1 MQIQAVLKEWFRFPL
16 PAFLVC
22 DMYSLQDSNQNQKK
36 PKKPKKKKPALAE
49 VFNSHFIVV
58 TSTLQNMGISIM
70 LTNSRMKIKKKC
82 GKR

>member
-1 MQIQAVLKEWFRFPL
+1 MIPFP
-16 PAFLVC
+16 PSSFLGLWHVQLAG
-22 DMYSLQDSNQNQKK
+22 LQPKQKK
-36 PKKPKKKKPALAE
+36 TQKTKKKKKPALAE